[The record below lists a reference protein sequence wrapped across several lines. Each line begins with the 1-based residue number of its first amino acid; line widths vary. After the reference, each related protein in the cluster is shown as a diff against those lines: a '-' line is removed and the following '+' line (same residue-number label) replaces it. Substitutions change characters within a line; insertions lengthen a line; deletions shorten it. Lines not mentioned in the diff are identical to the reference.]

1 MNAAECALQVGDIFA
16 LPDTCLKIKS
26 IIDDD
31 ISDIDEIAELI
42 SYDPVL
48 SSKLLR
54 LANSAL
60 YNFPKQVETVQK
72 AVQVLGETQVY
83 NLVVASGAA
92 EAFSSL
98 NPDVIALDKFWE
110 HSIHTAL
117 IAKHLAFQL
126 GVKKDEP
133 VYLSGLLH
141 NLGELVVVQ
150 VKPDLARVCTQ
161 HKKGKKPWGKQQ
173 ELLGFTYA
181 DCTVELLKQW
191 QLPERIIEPLKQLN
205 QPEYSAANKVS
216 LILHLASCLALSE
229 ANPEVY
235 QLFDLTDPQIME
247 VLGLSKEDLHDAS
260 SFAFLEG
267 MSILSL
273 LNPALFSIF

>member
-1 MNAAECALQVGDIFA
+1 MNAAECALQVGEIFA
-16 LPDTCLKIKS
+16 LPDTCLKIKE
-26 IIDDD
+26 IIDDK
-31 ISDIDEIAELI
+31 ISDIEEIAALI

-72 AVQVLGETQVY
+72 AVQVLGDTQVY

-92 EAFSSL
+92 EAFSRL
-98 NPDVIALDKFWE
+98 KPDVIAMDKFWE
-110 HSIHTAL
+110 HSINTAL

-133 VYLSGLLH
+133 IYLTGLLH

-150 VKPDLARVCTQ
+150 VKPEIARICGQ
-161 HKKGKKPWGKQQ
+161 YKKGMKPWLKQQ
-173 ELLGFTYA
+173 ELLGFSYA
-181 DCTVELLKQW
+181 DCTVELLKHW
-191 QLPERIIEPLKQLN
+191 QLPERIIQPLKQLN
-205 QPEYSAANKVS
+205 QPEYSPANKIS

-229 ANPEVY
+229 ANPEVF
-235 QLFDLTDPQIME
+235 QLHDLVDQQILE
-247 VLGLSKEDLHDAS
+247 VLGLSKDDLRDAS

>member
-1 MNAAECALQVGDIFA
+1 MNAAECALQVGEIFA
-16 LPDTCLKIKS
+16 LPDTCLKIKE
-26 IIDDD
+26 IIDDE
-31 ISDIDEIAELI
+31 ISDIEEIAALI

-72 AVQVLGETQVY
+72 AVQVLGDTQVY

-92 EAFSSL
+92 EAFSRL
-98 NPDVIALDKFWE
+98 KPDVIAMDKFWE
-110 HSIHTAL
+110 HSINTAL

-133 VYLSGLLH
+133 IYLTGLLH

-150 VKPDLARVCTQ
+150 VKPEIARICGQ
-161 HKKGKKPWGKQQ
+161 YKKGVKPWLKQQ
-173 ELLGFTYA
+173 ELLGFSYA
-181 DCTVELLKQW
+181 DCTVELLKHW
-191 QLPERIIEPLKQLN
+191 QLPERIIQPLKQLN
-205 QPEYSAANKVS
+205 QPEYSPANKIS

-229 ANPEVY
+229 ANPEVF
-235 QLFDLTDPQIME
+235 QLHDLVDQQILE
-247 VLGLSKEDLHDAS
+247 VLGLSKDDLRDAS

>member
-1 MNAAECALQVGDIFA
+1 MNAAECALQAGEIFA
-16 LPDTCLKIKS
+16 LPDTCLKIKQ
-26 IIDDD
+26 IIDNDV
-31 ISDIDEIAELI
+31 SDIDEIAELI

-48 SSKLLR
+48 SSKLLK

-60 YNFPKQVETVQK
+60 YNFPRQVESVQK
-72 AVQVLGETQVY
+72 AVQVLGDKQVY

-92 EAFSSL
+92 EAFAKL
-98 NPDVIALDKFWE
+98 QPNVIALDRFWE
-110 HSIHTAL
+110 HSINTGL
-117 IAKHLAFQL
+117 IAKHLAAHL
-126 GVKKDEP
+126 GVKRDEP
-133 VYLSGLLH
+133 IYLSGLLH

-150 VKPDLARVCTQ
+150 VKPDIARICS
-161 HKKGKKPWGKQQ
+161 HYHKGKKPWLKQQ

-181 DCTVELLKQW
+181 DCTVELLKHW
-191 QLPERIIEPLKQLN
+191 QLPDRVIHPLKQLN
-205 QPEYSAANKVS
+205 QPEYSSANKIG

-229 ANPEVY
+229 ANADVF
-235 QLFDLTDPQIME
+235 QLYDLVDKEIME